1 MLSQFCIRRPIFAT
15 VLSIIIVLAGLLTLR
30 VLPLSQYPNISP
42 PSVMISTTY
51 EGADSQTIARTVAAP
66 IEDQLSGIEGLL
78 YYTSSIRSNGDIRIQ
93 CVFDVGTDANDA
105 MLEINNRVRTAE
117 RRLPDRV
124 RNEGVRVR
132 KRNNDTL
139 LMMAM
144 WSPDGSYAATDIAD
158 YANLNIV
165 DELKRIPGIGDV
177 SVFGNAQSAMR
188 IWLDPDRM
196 GALGVTVKDVN
207 DAIETQ
213 NAQRTAGRVGVA
225 PTIPEQQLFYTV
237 RTPGQLLTPEQFAN
251 VIVRADGPNG
261 IVRLRDIAATE
272 VGKRSYEFRVDING
286 APGVNVGVYL
296 QTGAN
301 AVAAA
306 ELVKAKVAEL
316 ATHYPKGKIA
326 HLITDDTTVFVEAS
340 LTEVYRTLAE
350 AGFLVLLVV
359 FVFLQSWRATLIP
372 IIAVPVSLIGTMAG
386 LWLLDFSL
394 NTLTLFAMTLS
405 IGIVV
410 DDAIVVLENVERIM
424 RTEGLGPYEASQK
437 AMKEV
442 AGALVAI
449 VLVLSSVFIP
459 VAFLGGIAG
468 ELYRQ
473 FAVTVSVAV
482 ILSGF
487 VALTLTPALC
497 AIFLKPHD
505 ADAKRNFF
513 FTKFN
518 QGLAALTMR
527 FLQLVRLALKHRV
540 VTAVLLVVVTAG
552 AWQMI
557 QRIPTSFIPTEDQ
570 GIVRMALQLPEG
582 AAFPRTEKVVD
593 ELYEKVRS
601 NEAVR
606 SVVTMVGFDTLSSDQ
621 RANAAT
627 FITQL
632 KHWDERTKSAS
643 DVQKEFTQLLA
654 SHPDVRGVAT
664 TPGAIPGL
672 GATNGFSGYV
682 LSRGN
687 DNPLVLQEVMD
698 VYLDALA
705 ERPELT
711 SLRSFLRADS
721 PQLVLSVDEA
731 KAIALGVSVDEVYDS
746 ISTLMGSSYIND
758 FTRNG
763 KIYRVVMQAKAD
775 ARATPEDLGRG
786 YVRSSSGE
794 MIPIS
799 SLISYERISG
809 ADTLARMN
817 GYLAAQ
823 FMGAAAQGVSSGD
836 AIRIAEEVGAA
847 VLPEGYTI
855 EWTGQAYH
863 EKRIG
868 SSSATAFGFGL
879 LMMFLI
885 LAALYERWSL
895 PIAVVL
901 AVPYAVLGAMCAIW
915 IRGTP
920 NDIYFQIGLMVL
932 VGLTAKNAILIVEVA
947 RRQRSLYG
955 RHRSGGP
962 SLPSDSDDL
971 ACLRARRRPAHPRDG
986 CGRRGASLHG
996 HRGFR
1001 RDARRNLHFDDLR
1014 SGLLH
1019 VVRFSHEEKALTS
1032 PVRSQKSPG
1041 RLGVPGFLVFSVHTV
1056 SQPKKLFMRSKKDC
1070 VFGLCFVP
1078 PSLSD
1083 ASKSRRS
1090 CFCLDDKFTGVSIC
1104 TWRNRSPGSF
1114 VRRFATPLSRRRKV
1128 FPFCVPSGIVT
1139 WVLPSRVG
1147 TSTVPPRAAVT
1158 NEIGS
1163 SACRSSP
1170 SREKISWGLRRI
1182 ST

>member
-1 MLSQFCIRRPIFAT
+1 M
-15 VLSIIIVLAGLLTLR
+15 
-30 VLPLSQYPNISP
+30 
-42 PSVMISTTY
+42 
-51 EGADSQTIARTVAAP
+51 
-66 IEDQLSGIEGLL
+66 
-78 YYTSSIRSNGDIRIQ
+78 
-93 CVFDVGTDANDA
+93 
-105 MLEINNRVRTAE
+105 
-117 RRLPDRV
+117 
-124 RNEGVRVR
+124 
-132 KRNNDTL
+132 
-139 LMMAM
+139 
-144 WSPDGSYAATDIAD
+144 
-158 YANLNIV
+158 
-165 DELKRIPGIGDV
+165 
-177 SVFGNAQSAMR
+177 
-188 IWLDPDRM
+188 
-196 GALGVTVKDVN
+196 
-207 DAIETQ
+207 
-213 NAQRTAGRVGVA
+213 
-225 PTIPEQQLFYTV
+225 
-237 RTPGQLLTPEQFAN
+237 
-251 VIVRADGPNG
+251 IVRADGPNG
-261 IVRLRDIAATE
+261 IVRMRDIAATE

-286 APGVNVGVYL
+286 LPGVNVGVYL

-301 AVAAA
+301 AVAAS

-316 ATHYPKGKIA
+316 ASHYPKGKIA

-350 AGFLVLLVV
+350 AGLLVLLVV
-359 FVFLQSWRATLIP
+359 FVFLQSWRATIIP

-442 AGALVAI
+442 SGALVAI

-473 FAVTVSVAV
+473 FAVTVAVSVM
-482 ILSGF
+482 LSGF

-518 QGLAALTMR
+518 QGLASLTMR

-540 VTAVLLVVVTAG
+540 VTATILVLVTAG

-593 ELYEKVRS
+593 ELFQTVRA

-643 DVQKEFTQLLA
+643 DVQKEFTQLIA

-731 KAIALGVSVDEVYDS
+731 KAIALGVSVEEVYDT
-746 ISTLMGSSYIND
+746 ISALMGSSYIND

-947 RRQRSLYG
+947 AQKLEEGKGPFTAAIEAAGLRFRPILMTSL
-955 RHRSGGP
+955 
-962 SLPSDSDDL
+962 
-971 ACLRARRRPAHPRDG
+971 A
-986 CGRRGASLHG
+986 
-996 HRGFR
+996 F
-1001 RDARRNLHFDDLR
+1001 
-1014 SGLLH
+1014 
-1019 VVRFSHEEKALTS
+1019 V
-1032 PVRSQKSPG
+1032 
-1041 RLGVPGFLVFSVHTV
+1041 LGVVPLILATGAGAAARHSMGTG
-1056 SQPKKLFMRSKKDC
+1056 
-1070 VFGLCFVP
+1070 VFGGMLAATFISTIFVP
-1078 PSLSD
+1078 VFFTWF
-1083 ASKSRRS
+1083 ASRTK
-1090 CFCLDDKFTGVSIC
+1090 
-1104 TWRNRSPGSF
+1104 
-1114 VRRFATPLSRRRKV
+1114 RK
-1128 FPFCVPSGIVT
+1128 
-1139 WVLPSRVG
+1139 R
-1147 TSTVPPRAAVT
+1147 
-1158 NEIGS
+1158 
-1163 SACRSSP
+1163 
-1170 SREKISWGLRRI
+1170 
-1182 ST
+1182 

>member
-1 MLSQFCIRRPIFAT
+1 
-15 VLSIIIVLAGLLTLR
+15 
-30 VLPLSQYPNISP
+30 
-42 PSVMISTTY
+42 
-51 EGADSQTIARTVAAP
+51 
-66 IEDQLSGIEGLL
+66 
-78 YYTSSIRSNGDIRIQ
+78 
-93 CVFDVGTDANDA
+93 
-105 MLEINNRVRTAE
+105 
-117 RRLPDRV
+117 
-124 RNEGVRVR
+124 
-132 KRNNDTL
+132 
-139 LMMAM
+139 
-144 WSPDGSYAATDIAD
+144 
-158 YANLNIV
+158 
-165 DELKRIPGIGDV
+165 
-177 SVFGNAQSAMR
+177 
-188 IWLDPDRM
+188 
-196 GALGVTVKDVN
+196 
-207 DAIETQ
+207 
-213 NAQRTAGRVGVA
+213 
-225 PTIPEQQLFYTV
+225 
-237 RTPGQLLTPEQFAN
+237 
-251 VIVRADGPNG
+251 
-261 IVRLRDIAATE
+261 
-272 VGKRSYEFRVDING
+272 
-286 APGVNVGVYL
+286 
-296 QTGAN
+296 
-301 AVAAA
+301 
-306 ELVKAKVAEL
+306 
-316 ATHYPKGKIA
+316 
-326 HLITDDTTVFVEAS
+326 
-340 LTEVYRTLAE
+340 
-350 AGFLVLLVV
+350 
-359 FVFLQSWRATLIP
+359 
-372 IIAVPVSLIGTMAG
+372 
-386 LWLLDFSL
+386 
-394 NTLTLFAMTLS
+394 
-405 IGIVV
+405 
-410 DDAIVVLENVERIM
+410 
-424 RTEGLGPYEASQK
+424 
-437 AMKEV
+437 
-442 AGALVAI
+442 
-449 VLVLSSVFIP
+449 
-459 VAFLGGIAG
+459 
-468 ELYRQ
+468 
-473 FAVTVSVAV
+473 
-482 ILSGF
+482 
-487 VALTLTPALC
+487 
-497 AIFLKPHD
+497 
-505 ADAKRNFF
+505 
-513 FTKFN
+513 
-518 QGLAALTMR
+518 
-527 FLQLVRLALKHRV
+527 
-540 VTAVLLVVVTAG
+540 
-552 AWQMI
+552 
-557 QRIPTSFIPTEDQ
+557 
-570 GIVRMALQLPEG
+570 MALQLPEG

-746 ISTLMGSSYIND
+746 ISALMGSSYIND

-868 SSSATAFGFGL
+868 SSSATAFGFGI

-947 RRQRSLYG
+947 AQKLEEGKGPFTAAIEAAGLRFRPILMTSL
-955 RHRSGGP
+955 
-962 SLPSDSDDL
+962 
-971 ACLRARRRPAHPRDG
+971 A
-986 CGRRGASLHG
+986 
-996 HRGFR
+996 F
-1001 RDARRNLHFDDLR
+1001 
-1014 SGLLH
+1014 
-1019 VVRFSHEEKALTS
+1019 V
-1032 PVRSQKSPG
+1032 
-1041 RLGVPGFLVFSVHTV
+1041 LGVVPLILATGAGAAARHSMGTG
-1056 SQPKKLFMRSKKDC
+1056 
-1070 VFGLCFVP
+1070 VFGGMLAATFISTIFVP
-1078 PSLSD
+1078 VFFTWF
-1083 ASKSRRS
+1083 ASRTK
-1090 CFCLDDKFTGVSIC
+1090 
-1104 TWRNRSPGSF
+1104 
-1114 VRRFATPLSRRRKV
+1114 RK
-1128 FPFCVPSGIVT
+1128 
-1139 WVLPSRVG
+1139 R
-1147 TSTVPPRAAVT
+1147 
-1158 NEIGS
+1158 
-1163 SACRSSP
+1163 
-1170 SREKISWGLRRI
+1170 
-1182 ST
+1182 

>member
-213 NAQRTAGRVGVA
+213 NAQRTAGR
-225 PTIPEQQLFYTV
+225 
-237 RTPGQLLTPEQFAN
+237 
-251 VIVRADGPNG
+251 
-261 IVRLRDIAATE
+261 
-272 VGKRSYEFRVDING
+272 
-286 APGVNVGVYL
+286 VNVGVYL

-746 ISTLMGSSYIND
+746 ISALMGSSYIND

-947 RRQRSLYG
+947 AQKLEEGKGPFTAAIEAAGLRFRPILMTSL
-955 RHRSGGP
+955 
-962 SLPSDSDDL
+962 
-971 ACLRARRRPAHPRDG
+971 A
-986 CGRRGASLHG
+986 
-996 HRGFR
+996 F
-1001 RDARRNLHFDDLR
+1001 
-1014 SGLLH
+1014 
-1019 VVRFSHEEKALTS
+1019 V
-1032 PVRSQKSPG
+1032 
-1041 RLGVPGFLVFSVHTV
+1041 LGVVPLILATGAGAAARHSMGTG
-1056 SQPKKLFMRSKKDC
+1056 
-1070 VFGLCFVP
+1070 VFGGMLAATFISTIFVP
-1078 PSLSD
+1078 VFFTWF
-1083 ASKSRRS
+1083 ASRTK
-1090 CFCLDDKFTGVSIC
+1090 
-1104 TWRNRSPGSF
+1104 
-1114 VRRFATPLSRRRKV
+1114 RK
-1128 FPFCVPSGIVT
+1128 
-1139 WVLPSRVG
+1139 R
-1147 TSTVPPRAAVT
+1147 
-1158 NEIGS
+1158 
-1163 SACRSSP
+1163 
-1170 SREKISWGLRRI
+1170 
-1182 ST
+1182 

>member
-1 MLSQFCIRRPIFAT
+1 M
-15 VLSIIIVLAGLLTLR
+15 
-30 VLPLSQYPNISP
+30 
-42 PSVMISTTY
+42 
-51 EGADSQTIARTVAAP
+51 
-66 IEDQLSGIEGLL
+66 
-78 YYTSSIRSNGDIRIQ
+78 
-93 CVFDVGTDANDA
+93 
-105 MLEINNRVRTAE
+105 
-117 RRLPDRV
+117 
-124 RNEGVRVR
+124 
-132 KRNNDTL
+132 
-139 LMMAM
+139 
-144 WSPDGSYAATDIAD
+144 
-158 YANLNIV
+158 
-165 DELKRIPGIGDV
+165 
-177 SVFGNAQSAMR
+177 
-188 IWLDPDRM
+188 
-196 GALGVTVKDVN
+196 
-207 DAIETQ
+207 
-213 NAQRTAGRVGVA
+213 
-225 PTIPEQQLFYTV
+225 
-237 RTPGQLLTPEQFAN
+237 
-251 VIVRADGPNG
+251 
-261 IVRLRDIAATE
+261 
-272 VGKRSYEFRVDING
+272 GKRSYEFRVDING

-552 AWQMI
+552 SWQMI

-746 ISTLMGSSYIND
+746 ISALMGSSYIND

-947 RRQRSLYG
+947 AQKLEEGKGPFTAAIEAAGLRFRPILMTSLAFVLG
-955 RHRSGGP
+955 VVPLILATGAGAAARHSMGTGVFGGM
-962 SLPSDSDDL
+962 L
-971 ACLRARRRPAHPRDG
+971 AATFISTIFVPVFFTWF
-986 CGRRGASLHG
+986 AS
-996 HRGFR
+996 RT
-1001 RDARRNLHFDDLR
+1001 
-1014 SGLLH
+1014 
-1019 VVRFSHEEKALTS
+1019 KS

>member
-15 VLSIIIVLAGLLTLR
+15 VLSIIIVLAGLLCLR
-30 VLPLSQYPNISP
+30 VLPLSQYPDISP

-124 RNEGVRVR
+124 RDEGVSVR

-139 LMMAM
+139 LMMAL
-144 WSPDGSYAATDIAD
+144 WSPDGSYGVTDLAD

-177 SVFGNAQSAMR
+177 NVFGNAQSAMR

-196 GALGVTVKDVN
+196 GALGVTVQDVDN
-207 DAIETQ
+207 AIQTQ

-261 IVRLRDIAATE
+261 IVRMRDIAATE

-286 APGVNVGVYL
+286 LPGVNVGVYL

-301 AVAAA
+301 AVAAS

-316 ATHYPKGKIA
+316 ASHYPKG
-326 HLITDDTTVFVEAS
+326 ITDDTTVFVEAS

-350 AGFLVLLVV
+350 AGLLVLLVV
-359 FVFLQSWRATLIP
+359 FVFLQSWRATIIP

-442 AGALVAI
+442 SGALVAI

-473 FAVTVSVAV
+473 FAVTVAVSVM
-482 ILSGF
+482 LSGF

-518 QGLAALTMR
+518 QGLASLTMR

-540 VTAVLLVVVTAG
+540 VTATILVLVTAG

-593 ELYEKVRS
+593 ELYQTVRA

-606 SVVTMVGFDTLSSDQ
+606 SVVTMVGFDPLSSDQ

-643 DVQKEFTQLLA
+643 DVQKEFTQLIA

-687 DNPLVLQEVMD
+687 DNPLVL
-698 VYLDALA
+698 
-705 ERPELT
+705 PELT

-731 KAIALGVSVDEVYDS
+731 KAIALGVSVEEVYDT
-746 ISTLMGSSYIND
+746 ISELMGSAYIND

-786 YVRSSSGE
+786 NVRSSSGE

-947 RRQRSLYG
+947 AQKLEEGKGPFTAAIEAAGLRFRPILMTSL
-955 RHRSGGP
+955 
-962 SLPSDSDDL
+962 
-971 ACLRARRRPAHPRDG
+971 A
-986 CGRRGASLHG
+986 
-996 HRGFR
+996 F
-1001 RDARRNLHFDDLR
+1001 
-1014 SGLLH
+1014 
-1019 VVRFSHEEKALTS
+1019 V
-1032 PVRSQKSPG
+1032 
-1041 RLGVPGFLVFSVHTV
+1041 LGVVPLILATGAGAAARHSMGTG
-1056 SQPKKLFMRSKKDC
+1056 
-1070 VFGLCFVP
+1070 VFGGMLAATFISTIFVP
-1078 PSLSD
+1078 VFFTWF
-1083 ASKSRRS
+1083 ASRTK
-1090 CFCLDDKFTGVSIC
+1090 
-1104 TWRNRSPGSF
+1104 
-1114 VRRFATPLSRRRKV
+1114 RK
-1128 FPFCVPSGIVT
+1128 
-1139 WVLPSRVG
+1139 R
-1147 TSTVPPRAAVT
+1147 
-1158 NEIGS
+1158 
-1163 SACRSSP
+1163 
-1170 SREKISWGLRRI
+1170 
-1182 ST
+1182 

>member
-1 MLSQFCIRRPIFAT
+1 
-15 VLSIIIVLAGLLTLR
+15 
-30 VLPLSQYPNISP
+30 
-42 PSVMISTTY
+42 
-51 EGADSQTIARTVAAP
+51 
-66 IEDQLSGIEGLL
+66 
-78 YYTSSIRSNGDIRIQ
+78 
-93 CVFDVGTDANDA
+93 
-105 MLEINNRVRTAE
+105 
-117 RRLPDRV
+117 
-124 RNEGVRVR
+124 
-132 KRNNDTL
+132 
-139 LMMAM
+139 
-144 WSPDGSYAATDIAD
+144 
-158 YANLNIV
+158 
-165 DELKRIPGIGDV
+165 
-177 SVFGNAQSAMR
+177 
-188 IWLDPDRM
+188 
-196 GALGVTVKDVN
+196 
-207 DAIETQ
+207 
-213 NAQRTAGRVGVA
+213 
-225 PTIPEQQLFYTV
+225 
-237 RTPGQLLTPEQFAN
+237 
-251 VIVRADGPNG
+251 
-261 IVRLRDIAATE
+261 
-272 VGKRSYEFRVDING
+272 
-286 APGVNVGVYL
+286 
-296 QTGAN
+296 
-301 AVAAA
+301 
-306 ELVKAKVAEL
+306 
-316 ATHYPKGKIA
+316 
-326 HLITDDTTVFVEAS
+326 
-340 LTEVYRTLAE
+340 
-350 AGFLVLLVV
+350 
-359 FVFLQSWRATLIP
+359 
-372 IIAVPVSLIGTMAG
+372 
-386 LWLLDFSL
+386 
-394 NTLTLFAMTLS
+394 
-405 IGIVV
+405 
-410 DDAIVVLENVERIM
+410 
-424 RTEGLGPYEASQK
+424 
-437 AMKEV
+437 MKEV

-746 ISTLMGSSYIND
+746 ISALMGSSYIND

-947 RRQRSLYG
+947 AQKLEEGKGPFTAAIEAAGLRFRPILMTSL
-955 RHRSGGP
+955 
-962 SLPSDSDDL
+962 
-971 ACLRARRRPAHPRDG
+971 A
-986 CGRRGASLHG
+986 
-996 HRGFR
+996 F
-1001 RDARRNLHFDDLR
+1001 
-1014 SGLLH
+1014 
-1019 VVRFSHEEKALTS
+1019 V
-1032 PVRSQKSPG
+1032 
-1041 RLGVPGFLVFSVHTV
+1041 LGVVPLILATGAGAAARHSMGTG
-1056 SQPKKLFMRSKKDC
+1056 
-1070 VFGLCFVP
+1070 VFGGMLAATFISTIFVP
-1078 PSLSD
+1078 VFFTWF
-1083 ASKSRRS
+1083 ASRTK
-1090 CFCLDDKFTGVSIC
+1090 
-1104 TWRNRSPGSF
+1104 
-1114 VRRFATPLSRRRKV
+1114 RK
-1128 FPFCVPSGIVT
+1128 
-1139 WVLPSRVG
+1139 R
-1147 TSTVPPRAAVT
+1147 
-1158 NEIGS
+1158 
-1163 SACRSSP
+1163 
-1170 SREKISWGLRRI
+1170 
-1182 ST
+1182 

>member
-1 MLSQFCIRRPIFAT
+1 M
-15 VLSIIIVLAGLLTLR
+15 
-30 VLPLSQYPNISP
+30 
-42 PSVMISTTY
+42 
-51 EGADSQTIARTVAAP
+51 
-66 IEDQLSGIEGLL
+66 
-78 YYTSSIRSNGDIRIQ
+78 
-93 CVFDVGTDANDA
+93 
-105 MLEINNRVRTAE
+105 
-117 RRLPDRV
+117 
-124 RNEGVRVR
+124 
-132 KRNNDTL
+132 
-139 LMMAM
+139 
-144 WSPDGSYAATDIAD
+144 
-158 YANLNIV
+158 
-165 DELKRIPGIGDV
+165 
-177 SVFGNAQSAMR
+177 
-188 IWLDPDRM
+188 
-196 GALGVTVKDVN
+196 
-207 DAIETQ
+207 
-213 NAQRTAGRVGVA
+213 
-225 PTIPEQQLFYTV
+225 
-237 RTPGQLLTPEQFAN
+237 
-251 VIVRADGPNG
+251 
-261 IVRLRDIAATE
+261 
-272 VGKRSYEFRVDING
+272 
-286 APGVNVGVYL
+286 
-296 QTGAN
+296 
-301 AVAAA
+301 
-306 ELVKAKVAEL
+306 
-316 ATHYPKGKIA
+316 
-326 HLITDDTTVFVEAS
+326 
-340 LTEVYRTLAE
+340 
-350 AGFLVLLVV
+350 LLVV

-442 AGALVAI
+442 SGALVAI

-473 FAVTVSVAV
+473 FAVTVAVSVM
-482 ILSGF
+482 LSGF

-505 ADAKRNFF
+505 ADAKRNLF

-540 VTAVLLVVVTAG
+540 VTATILVLVTAG

-593 ELYEKVRS
+593 ELFEKVRA

-632 KHWDERTKSAS
+632 KHWDDRTTSAS
-643 DVQKEFTQLLA
+643 DVQKEFTKLLA

-731 KAIALGVSVDEVYDS
+731 KAIALGVSVDEVYDT
-746 ISTLMGSSYIND
+746 ISALMGSSYIND

-775 ARATPEDLGRG
+775 TRATPEDLGRG

-868 SSSATAFGFGL
+868 SSSATAFGFGI

-947 RRQRSLYG
+947 AQKLEEGKGPFTAAIEAAGLRFRPILMTSL
-955 RHRSGGP
+955 
-962 SLPSDSDDL
+962 
-971 ACLRARRRPAHPRDG
+971 A
-986 CGRRGASLHG
+986 
-996 HRGFR
+996 F
-1001 RDARRNLHFDDLR
+1001 
-1014 SGLLH
+1014 
-1019 VVRFSHEEKALTS
+1019 V
-1032 PVRSQKSPG
+1032 
-1041 RLGVPGFLVFSVHTV
+1041 LGVVPLILATGAGAAARHSMGTG
-1056 SQPKKLFMRSKKDC
+1056 
-1070 VFGLCFVP
+1070 VFGGMLAATFISTIFVP
-1078 PSLSD
+1078 VFFTWF
-1083 ASKSRRS
+1083 ASRTK
-1090 CFCLDDKFTGVSIC
+1090 
-1104 TWRNRSPGSF
+1104 
-1114 VRRFATPLSRRRKV
+1114 RK
-1128 FPFCVPSGIVT
+1128 
-1139 WVLPSRVG
+1139 R
-1147 TSTVPPRAAVT
+1147 
-1158 NEIGS
+1158 
-1163 SACRSSP
+1163 
-1170 SREKISWGLRRI
+1170 
-1182 ST
+1182 

>member
-1 MLSQFCIRRPIFAT
+1 
-15 VLSIIIVLAGLLTLR
+15 
-30 VLPLSQYPNISP
+30 
-42 PSVMISTTY
+42 
-51 EGADSQTIARTVAAP
+51 
-66 IEDQLSGIEGLL
+66 
-78 YYTSSIRSNGDIRIQ
+78 
-93 CVFDVGTDANDA
+93 
-105 MLEINNRVRTAE
+105 
-117 RRLPDRV
+117 
-124 RNEGVRVR
+124 
-132 KRNNDTL
+132 
-139 LMMAM
+139 MM
-144 WSPDGSYAATDIAD
+144 
-158 YANLNIV
+158 
-165 DELKRIPGIGDV
+165 
-177 SVFGNAQSAMR
+177 
-188 IWLDPDRM
+188 
-196 GALGVTVKDVN
+196 
-207 DAIETQ
+207 
-213 NAQRTAGRVGVA
+213 
-225 PTIPEQQLFYTV
+225 
-237 RTPGQLLTPEQFAN
+237 
-251 VIVRADGPNG
+251 
-261 IVRLRDIAATE
+261 
-272 VGKRSYEFRVDING
+272 
-286 APGVNVGVYL
+286 
-296 QTGAN
+296 N

-306 ELVKAKVAEL
+306 ELVKAKVDEL
-316 ATHYPKGKIA
+316 ASHYPKGKIA

-350 AGFLVLLVV
+350 AGLLVLLVV

-442 AGALVAI
+442 SGALVAI

-473 FAVTVSVAV
+473 FAVTVSVSV

-540 VTAVLLVVVTAG
+540 VTAAILLLVTAG

-593 ELYEKVRS
+593 ELFEKVRA

-632 KHWDERTKSAS
+632 KHWDDRTTSAS
-643 DVQKEFTQLLA
+643 DVQKEFTKLLA

-731 KAIALGVSVDEVYDS
+731 KAIALGVSVDEVYDT
-746 ISTLMGSSYIND
+746 ISALMGSSYIND

-775 ARATPEDLGRG
+775 TRATPEDLGRG

-868 SSSATAFGFGL
+868 SSSATAFGFGI

-947 RRQRSLYG
+947 AQKLEEGKGPFTAAIEAAGLRFRPILMTSL
-955 RHRSGGP
+955 
-962 SLPSDSDDL
+962 
-971 ACLRARRRPAHPRDG
+971 A
-986 CGRRGASLHG
+986 
-996 HRGFR
+996 F
-1001 RDARRNLHFDDLR
+1001 
-1014 SGLLH
+1014 
-1019 VVRFSHEEKALTS
+1019 V
-1032 PVRSQKSPG
+1032 
-1041 RLGVPGFLVFSVHTV
+1041 LGVVPLILATGAGAAARHSMGTG
-1056 SQPKKLFMRSKKDC
+1056 
-1070 VFGLCFVP
+1070 VFGGMLAATFISTIFVP
-1078 PSLSD
+1078 VFFTWF
-1083 ASKSRRS
+1083 ASRTK
-1090 CFCLDDKFTGVSIC
+1090 
-1104 TWRNRSPGSF
+1104 
-1114 VRRFATPLSRRRKV
+1114 RK
-1128 FPFCVPSGIVT
+1128 
-1139 WVLPSRVG
+1139 R
-1147 TSTVPPRAAVT
+1147 
-1158 NEIGS
+1158 
-1163 SACRSSP
+1163 
-1170 SREKISWGLRRI
+1170 
-1182 ST
+1182 

>member
-1 MLSQFCIRRPIFAT
+1 MPARSPALAVSGHFAPVGDDFDHLRRGR
-15 VLSIIIVLAGLLTLR
+15 L
-30 VLPLSQYPNISP
+30 
-42 PSVMISTTY
+42 
-51 EGADSQTIARTVAAP
+51 AAP

-124 RNEGVRVR
+124 RDEGVSVR

-144 WSPDGSYAATDIAD
+144 WSPDGSYGVTDIAD

-177 SVFGNAQSAMR
+177 NVFGNAQSAMR

-286 APGVNVGVYL
+286 VPGVNVGVYL

-316 ATHYPKGKIA
+316 ASHYPKGKIA

-350 AGFLVLLVV
+350 AGLLVLLVV

-442 AGALVAI
+442 SGALVAI

-473 FAVTVSVAV
+473 FAVTVSVSV
-482 ILSGF
+482 MLSGF

-505 ADAKRNFF
+505 ANAKRNFF

-527 FLQLVRLALKHRV
+527 FLQLVRLALKHRI
-540 VTAVLLVVVTAG
+540 VTATILILVTAG

-593 ELYEKVRS
+593 ELYQKVRS

-632 KHWDERTKSAS
+632 KHWDDRTTSAS
-643 DVQKEFTQLLA
+643 DVQKEFTKLLA

-698 VYLDALA
+698 VYLDALS

-731 KAIALGVSVDEVYDS
+731 KAISLGVDVEEVYDT
-746 ISTLMGSSYIND
+746 ISALMGSSYIND

-775 ARATPEDLGRG
+775 SRATPEDLGRG

-868 SSSATAFGFGL
+868 SSSATAFGFGI

-947 RRQRSLYG
+947 AQKLEEGKGPFTAAIEAAGLRFRPILMTSL
-955 RHRSGGP
+955 
-962 SLPSDSDDL
+962 
-971 ACLRARRRPAHPRDG
+971 A
-986 CGRRGASLHG
+986 
-996 HRGFR
+996 F
-1001 RDARRNLHFDDLR
+1001 
-1014 SGLLH
+1014 
-1019 VVRFSHEEKALTS
+1019 V
-1032 PVRSQKSPG
+1032 
-1041 RLGVPGFLVFSVHTV
+1041 LGVVPLILATGAGAAARHSMGTG
-1056 SQPKKLFMRSKKDC
+1056 
-1070 VFGLCFVP
+1070 VFGGMLAATFISTVFVP
-1078 PSLSD
+1078 VFFTWF
-1083 ASKSRRS
+1083 ASRTK
-1090 CFCLDDKFTGVSIC
+1090 
-1104 TWRNRSPGSF
+1104 
-1114 VRRFATPLSRRRKV
+1114 RK
-1128 FPFCVPSGIVT
+1128 
-1139 WVLPSRVG
+1139 R
-1147 TSTVPPRAAVT
+1147 
-1158 NEIGS
+1158 
-1163 SACRSSP
+1163 
-1170 SREKISWGLRRI
+1170 
-1182 ST
+1182 

>member
-350 AGFLVLLVV
+350 AGLLVLLVV
-359 FVFLQSWRATLIP
+359 FVFLQSWRATIIP

-552 AWQMI
+552 SWQMI

-731 KAIALGVSVDEVYDS
+731 KAIALGVSVEEVYDT
-746 ISTLMGSSYIND
+746 ISALMGSSYIND

-868 SSSATAFGFGL
+868 SS
-879 LMMFLI
+879 
-885 LAALYERWSL
+885 
-895 PIAVVL
+895 PHD
-901 AVPYAVLGAMCAIW
+901 VPHPRGPLRTLVASDR
-915 IRGTP
+915 RGTRRSLRR
-920 NDIYFQIGLMVL
+920 IGRHVRHLDPRYAERHL
-932 VGLTAKNAILIVEVA
+932 LPDRPHGARGSHREERYSDRGSCRAEA
-947 RRQRSLYG
+947 RRRQRSLYG

-1001 RDARRNLHFDDLR
+1001 RDARRDLHLDDLR

-1019 VVRFSHEEKALTS
+1019 VVRFSHEAQALIFR

-1114 VRRFATPLSRRRKV
+1114 VRRFATPLPLSRRRKV

>member
-1 MLSQFCIRRPIFAT
+1 M
-15 VLSIIIVLAGLLTLR
+15 
-30 VLPLSQYPNISP
+30 
-42 PSVMISTTY
+42 
-51 EGADSQTIARTVAAP
+51 
-66 IEDQLSGIEGLL
+66 
-78 YYTSSIRSNGDIRIQ
+78 
-93 CVFDVGTDANDA
+93 
-105 MLEINNRVRTAE
+105 
-117 RRLPDRV
+117 
-124 RNEGVRVR
+124 
-132 KRNNDTL
+132 
-139 LMMAM
+139 
-144 WSPDGSYAATDIAD
+144 
-158 YANLNIV
+158 
-165 DELKRIPGIGDV
+165 
-177 SVFGNAQSAMR
+177 
-188 IWLDPDRM
+188 
-196 GALGVTVKDVN
+196 
-207 DAIETQ
+207 
-213 NAQRTAGRVGVA
+213 GVA

-552 AWQMI
+552 SWQMI

-746 ISTLMGSSYIND
+746 ISALMGSSYIND

-947 RRQRSLYG
+947 AQKLEEGKGPFTAAIEAAGLRFRPILMTSL
-955 RHRSGGP
+955 
-962 SLPSDSDDL
+962 
-971 ACLRARRRPAHPRDG
+971 A
-986 CGRRGASLHG
+986 
-996 HRGFR
+996 F
-1001 RDARRNLHFDDLR
+1001 
-1014 SGLLH
+1014 
-1019 VVRFSHEEKALTS
+1019 V
-1032 PVRSQKSPG
+1032 
-1041 RLGVPGFLVFSVHTV
+1041 LGVVPLILATGAGAAARHSMGTG
-1056 SQPKKLFMRSKKDC
+1056 
-1070 VFGLCFVP
+1070 VFGGMLAATFISTIFVP
-1078 PSLSD
+1078 VFFTWF
-1083 ASKSRRS
+1083 ASRTK
-1090 CFCLDDKFTGVSIC
+1090 
-1104 TWRNRSPGSF
+1104 
-1114 VRRFATPLSRRRKV
+1114 RK
-1128 FPFCVPSGIVT
+1128 
-1139 WVLPSRVG
+1139 R
-1147 TSTVPPRAAVT
+1147 
-1158 NEIGS
+1158 
-1163 SACRSSP
+1163 
-1170 SREKISWGLRRI
+1170 
-1182 ST
+1182 